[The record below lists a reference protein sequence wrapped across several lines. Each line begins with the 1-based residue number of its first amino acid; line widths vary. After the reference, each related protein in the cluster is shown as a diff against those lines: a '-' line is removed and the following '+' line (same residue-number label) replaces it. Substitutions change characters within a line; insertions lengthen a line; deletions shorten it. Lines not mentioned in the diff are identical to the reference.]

1 MYPSLLFENKK
12 LWMLVSLV
20 AIILAISSV
29 VFMQYFVKKGAFF
42 FVSDSNKFIA
52 VAVAVSTFIW
62 FKNINIPYSRIINTI
77 GASTFGVLL
86 IHANS
91 DAMRQWLWKDI
102 IDCVGH
108 FDLPLCHLVGYGIGV
123 VLAVF
128 FICIAID
135 IIRIKLFEEP
145 LFKWYDKKSRFVK
158 LISFFS

>member
-1 MYPSLLFENKK
+1 
-12 LWMLVSLV
+12 
-20 AIILAISSV
+20 
-29 VFMQYFVKKGAFF
+29 
-42 FVSDSNKFIA
+42 
-52 VAVAVSTFIW
+52 
-62 FKNINIPYSRIINTI
+62 
-77 GASTFGVLL
+77 
-86 IHANS
+86 
-91 DAMRQWLWKDI
+91 MRQWLWKDI